1 MRYSVEDHLYR
12 FLCHP
17 LSTSA
22 GILMLGLALLFP
34 QTLFLLSTPGFV
46 LCFARLMLLIHRKP
60 VCSWQP
66 RKLPLRT
73 MADCRS
79 VLVGSELLLTG
90 QMRIARV
97 ASPIALSKTLS
108 IRSQSSSFLLATAA
122 ALTCPCI
129 TDQVMQSGIHYGLT
143 ALGVDPEKMQA
154 QWRLLSL
161 DAPAGF
167 TGVTVRDGQGRRCFC
182 CGDPEPMILSCGQL
196 LTGNAR
202 PMEMDDRTELLRTL
216 DGMRKAGGSVIA
228 YAMLDDPS
236 QPPEKAVFL
245 GMLSLEAELAPNAMQ
260 ELTTLSAE
268 MDVFADFPG
277 DVTPD
282 PLRGIVHPSSLCPD
296 TPLSLTL
303 RPRRSACMT
312 PAGGNTDGWAES
324 CLRWRS
330 WSLELLRR
338 AQLALIALLPAM
350 VMLPFLYSHAGGRS
364 ITLALMALLAFQYQ
378 QKDVPTPALS
388 RRQMIIWPVV
398 TLLLAV
404 AFAFIGAAECGVMNF
419 APSIILCLFSGCSL
433 QLVPLYQHGT
443 SSWRRS
449 IMIGGAVLFALLAL
463 CSLLITWYWSWA
475 AAALVAGAWSL
486 LAMHVLTKRIESRQ

>member
-12 FLCHP
+12 FLSHP
-17 LSTSA
+17 LTTSA

-34 QTLFLLSTPGFV
+34 ETLFLLSTPGFV
-46 LCFARLMLLIHRKP
+46 LCFARLMLLIHRTP
-60 VCSWQP
+60 ACSWQP

-97 ASPIALSKTLS
+97 ASPVALSKTLS

-122 ALTCPCI
+122 ALTCPCV
-129 TDQVMQSGIHYGLT
+129 TDQVMQSGIHHGLT

-182 CGDPEPMILSCGQL
+182 CGDPEPLILACGQL
-196 LTGNAR
+196 LMGDAR
-202 PMEMDDRTELLRTL
+202 PMETDDRTELLRTL

-245 GMLSLEAELAPNAMQ
+245 GMLSLEAELAPNAVQ
-260 ELTTLSAE
+260 ELTMLAAD
-268 MDVFADFPG
+268 MDVFSDFP
-277 DVTPD
+277 DDIVPES
-282 PLRGIVHPSSLCPD
+282 LRGVVHPSSMCPD
-296 TPLSLTL
+296 VPLGLTL
-303 RPRRSACMT
+303 RPRRTACMT
-312 PAGGNTDGWAES
+312 PVSNITDGWAES
-324 CLRWRS
+324 CIRWQT

-338 AQLALIALLPAM
+338 TQCSLIALIPAM
-350 VMLPFLYSHAGGRS
+350 ALLPFLYAYSGGRS
-364 ITLALMALLAFQYQ
+364 LTLALLALLLFQHYL
-378 QKDVPTPALS
+378 KDYPTPALS
-388 RRQMIIWPVV
+388 RRQMVVWPAV

-404 AFAFIGAAECGVMNF
+404 ACVLISTAECRIINF
-419 APSIILCLFSGCSL
+419 APAMVICVFSAAAL
-433 QLVPLYQHGT
+433 HLTPLYLRST
-443 SSWRRS
+443 SRTRLIITGFCS
-449 IMIGGAVLFALLAL
+449 ALFVLLAL
-463 CSLLITWYWSWA
+463 ASTLLTGYWSWA
-475 AAALVAGAWSL
+475 AASLIAGIWSL
-486 LAMHVLTKRIESRQ
+486 TALHVLTRRIEMRQ